1 PARSCPDRASA
12 RACRLAMTALCGTMP
27 DAVVERPLYDEA
39 ERRWQIGYGA
49 PTNLCSR
56 AGLALLA
63 ETVRARVLRRL
74 PSGFRCS
81 IRGGAARKGPI
92 GRGHPAA
99 VLGRCLS
106 VSD

>member
-1 PARSCPDRASA
+1 
-12 RACRLAMTALCGTMP
+12 MTALCGTMP
-27 DAVVERPLYDEA
+27 DAMVERPLYDEA

-74 PSGFRCS
+74 PSAFRFS
-81 IRGGAARKGPI
+81 IRGGAARTRVQSFRT
-92 GRGHPAA
+92 GRTRRAASHPHHRSSLQP
-99 VLGRCLS
+99 VM
-106 VSD
+106 